1 MAVLMFTVE
10 AAAVAVNCTKVA
22 VVVAMCTLLS
32 LLCCFGLNC
41 IEVSAA
47 VKLETF

>member
-1 MAVLMFTVE
+1 MFTVV